1 MRLRP
6 RARKGCVLNEVGNVT
21 HGSEV
26 DFLKISMNWGW
37 KRKSILVFLKGV
49 TGKGE
54 FGSTDCNGYH
64 SRRDRKRPGLVENWK
79 GGMFPA
85 RSKNFK
91 SLIIKIE
98 HSFTVTGTKL

>member
-6 RARKGCVLNEVGNVT
+6 RARKGCALNEVGNVT

-64 SRRDRKRPGLVENWK
+64 CLGEIKRDPDLWKTGKAACFLPGQ
-79 GGMFPA
+79 
-85 RSKNFK
+85 
-91 SLIIKIE
+91 KILE
-98 HSFTVTGTKL
+98 V